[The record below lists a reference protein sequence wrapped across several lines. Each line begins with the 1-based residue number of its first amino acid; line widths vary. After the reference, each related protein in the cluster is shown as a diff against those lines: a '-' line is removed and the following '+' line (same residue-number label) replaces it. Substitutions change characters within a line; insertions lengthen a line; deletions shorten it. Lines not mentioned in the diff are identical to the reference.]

1 MNQNIDSMS
10 RLAGSPSCLRPSVN
24 THKCPAIVARRMLG
38 GIRKFKCATIAESEM
53 IIQNGVDNVLLAKQ
67 TVGPDIARLSPN

>member
-1 MNQNIDSMS
+1 MNQNIDFML
-10 RLAGSPSCLRPSVN
+10 RLTGSPSRLRPPVN

-38 GIRKFKCATIAESEM
+38 GIRKFKCATIAEAEM
-53 IIQNGVDNVLLAKQ
+53 IIQNGGNNVLLAKQ